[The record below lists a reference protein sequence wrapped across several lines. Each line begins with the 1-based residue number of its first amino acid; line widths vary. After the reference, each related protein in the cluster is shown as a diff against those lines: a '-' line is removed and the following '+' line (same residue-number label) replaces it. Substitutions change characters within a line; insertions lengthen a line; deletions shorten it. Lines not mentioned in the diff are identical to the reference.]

1 MSAERCYR
9 ALLRAYPR
17 DFRARY
23 EREMLLTF
31 QEYRRD
37 AAGSAARFW
46 AELLWDVARSAPA
59 LRLEAM
65 RARRSVDLHFMEAA
79 MKAMGI
85 LATLI
90 GVLEVINSLI
100 EGVAGWPHRDAPWT
114 SSVVLGVLGGVV
126 LMLAGIAMLRDRD
139 RDRDRDGGRGTSRAL
154 ALGATCLVAY
164 ALIAIIAPVMSGL
177 GMLLGICFPI
187 VLLAFLFWR
196 RGRAPR
202 VPGVA

>member
-9 ALLRAYPR
+9 ALLRAYPPE
-17 DFRARY
+17 FRAHY
-23 EREMLLTF
+23 EREMMLTF
-31 QEYRRD
+31 RQCRRD
-37 AAGSAARFW
+37 AAGCAAWFW

-65 RARRSVDLHFMEAA
+65 RARWSVDLHIMEGA

-100 EGVAGWPHRDAPWT
+100 EGVGGGLHRPGLQLL
-114 SSVVLGVLGGVV
+114 SVVLGVVGGVA
-126 LMLAGIAMLRDRD
+126 LLGAGIALLR
-139 RDRDRDGGRGTSRAL
+139 RGSRAIPN
-154 ALGATCLVAY
+154 ALGMAVACLVAF
-164 ALIAIIAPVMSGL
+164 AIIELAAPVMSIAA
-177 GMLLGICFPI
+177 MLLGIGFPL
-187 VLLAFLFWR
+187 VLLAYLFPK
-196 RGRAPR
+196 RGRDTR